1 MINVTGARQALT
13 ARDGHAILSAM
24 TPPPRHRPFGVTLIA
39 ILFLLEAL
47 AALGLAAFLLLSP
60 TGATAYGA
68 LFDRLEWPAALSS
81 LLAVPPLLTAGLAGL
96 VFRGLWSQT
105 AWARVA
111 ALVLSFLFVLLAI
124 AAIAFLAAFAMLDS
138 SRMILAISGLL
149 ISGLAFL
156 YLLRVRLD
164 EPGALIQP
172 HVEAMPAPAAAG
184 MVAPSAM
191 SPAGDS
197 YAGYVERTPAAGPPE
212 ARPSYPSSMAPS
224 GGSIPEPPPAVP
236 PVPPAMV
243 GAAGNLVPPPPRQRP
258 VSGQGPG
265 ESQRAAAAIAY
276 DSDTIASAP
285 PTQQIKAGPAVA
297 ASAAI
302 AWLIV
307 RNGQQLG
314 QIFSVH
320 PGETVFLGR
329 DPARAT
335 IVLSD
340 PTVSGLH
347 AQIRQEQGRCVL
359 YDLGSTN
366 GTFLGSEVGY
376 TEAIQ
381 RQPLQDGDEL
391 RLGGATLVFSTSQPS

>member
-1 MINVTGARQALT
+1 
-13 ARDGHAILSAM
+13 M

-39 ILFLLEAL
+39 VLFLFEAI

-68 LFDRLEWPAALSS
+68 LFDRLQWPAALSS

-96 VFRGLWSQT
+96 VFRGLWNQT
-105 AWARVA
+105 TWARVA

-124 AAIAFLAAFAMLDS
+124 AAIAFLAAFALLDT
-138 SRMILAISGLL
+138 SRMVMAIASLL

-156 YLLRVRLD
+156 YLLRVRID
-164 EPGALIQP
+164 EPGATGAALAEP
-172 HVEAMPAPAAAG
+172 MSAAAVPAALP
-184 MVAPSAM
+184 PS
-191 SPAGDS
+191 SDG
-197 YAGYVERTPAAGPPE
+197 YAGYVERTPAAAPPE
-212 ARPSYPSSMAPS
+212 ARPLYPAP
-224 GGSIPEPPPAVP
+224 PQPAAASAIP
-236 PVPPAMV
+236 PVMV
-243 GAAGNLVPPPPRQRP
+243 GAAGALVPPPPRPRP
-258 VSGQGPG
+258 VSGQQTGG
-265 ESQRAAAAIAY
+265 IDRTAAAAAAAY
-276 DSDTIASAP
+276 DSETIASAP
-285 PTQQIKAGPAVA
+285 PTQQIKAEPPVA

-314 QIFSVH
+314 QIFSIH
-320 PGETVFLGR
+320 SGETVFLGR

-391 RLGGATLVFSTSQPS
+391 RLGGANLVFSTSQPS